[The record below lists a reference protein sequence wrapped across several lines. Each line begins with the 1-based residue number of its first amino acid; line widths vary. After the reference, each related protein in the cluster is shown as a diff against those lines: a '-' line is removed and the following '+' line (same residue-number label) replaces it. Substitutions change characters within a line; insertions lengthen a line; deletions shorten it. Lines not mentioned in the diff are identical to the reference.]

1 LAIEWLGNLRGDA
14 KKETK
19 TENRIA
25 WLSLDESDNDYS
37 RFLNYFVAALNRAVG
52 EETAIGKG
60 ISSMLQ
66 AAQPPSIETTLT
78 PLINEITAVPYRII
92 LILDD
97 YHLIEAQPIHDTL
110 NFLLEN
116 IPPQLH
122 LVIATREDPLLPLP
136 RLRARCQM
144 TELRAA
150 DLRFTFSE
158 AAEFLNQVMGLGLSA
173 EDVAA
178 LEARTEGWIAG
189 LQLAAISLHGKKD
202 ASKLIKSFSGSHRLV
217 LDYLIEEVLNQ
228 QPKDIL
234 NFLLQTAILDQMS
247 GSLCNALTGQ
257 DNGQGI
263 LEMLDR
269 ANLFIIP
276 LDSERRWYRYHHL
289 FADLLRQRLRQ
300 THPEQIPGLH
310 RRASEWYEQKNL
322 PSDAIR
328 HALAVEDF
336 ERVAALAELAWPA
349 WNEGYQSITWLSWVK
364 GLPEEI
370 VRARPVLSVACA
382 QALLNAGQLE
392 ATEARLMDAE
402 RWLKLAP
409 EMGDRSGEMVIV
421 DEEQFQAF
429 PARLATTRVY
439 HAQSIGDVDGT
450 VKYVEQALNLLPE
463 GDHYNRAAVTGLL
476 GLAYWASGDLEAAY
490 GIFSDGLFQNIHDRI
505 LGTFVLA
512 DMKRALGQLREAERI
527 SEHGLKLAKEYDPP
541 MPIGTE
547 DVYSEISKIH
557 REQGDLESAAKD
569 LDTAQKLGEQVKLP
583 DWQHRWHIARAQ
595 LDISLGNLDAAV
607 ELLDDASR
615 VYVRTPI
622 PDVCPIAAM
631 KAGVLVK
638 QSQLTEATAWARK
651 RGLSVDDELSYL
663 REFEYMTLARILI
676 AQYKN
681 DNEYDSIQDATGL
694 LERLLLAAEEGGRM
708 GSVIEILVLQALAF
722 ETMSDF
728 SRALVS
734 LERSLALAEPEGYFR
749 IFVDEG
755 PPMARLLY
763 EALSQDISSD
773 YVQRL
778 LGAFPVDEPEK
789 ANASQPY
796 EPDSELIEPL
806 SEREIEILQLM
817 AEGLT
822 NQVIATKLY
831 LSLNTVKAHTRNIYG
846 KLNVN
851 NRTGAVVR
859 ARSFGLLSST

>member
-1 LAIEWLGNLRGDA
+1 
-14 KKETK
+14 
-19 TENRIA
+19 
-25 WLSLDESDNDYS
+25 
-37 RFLNYFVAALNRAVG
+37 
-52 EETAIGKG
+52 
-60 ISSMLQ
+60 
-66 AAQPPSIETTLT
+66 
-78 PLINEITAVPYRII
+78 
-92 LILDD
+92 
-97 YHLIEAQPIHDTL
+97 
-110 NFLLEN
+110 
-116 IPPQLH
+116 
-122 LVIATREDPLLPLP
+122 
-136 RLRARCQM
+136 M

-202 ASKLIKSFSGSHRLV
+202 TSKLIKSFSGSHRLV

-234 NFLLQTAILDQMS
+234 NFLLQTAILDQLS

-310 RRASEWYEQKNL
+310 RRASEWYEQKDL

-382 QALLNAGQLE
+382 QALLNTGQLE
-392 ATEARLMDAE
+392 AAEARLMDAE
-402 RWLKLAP
+402 RWLEPAP
-409 EMGDRSGEMVIV
+409 EMSDRSGEMVIV

-429 PARLATTRVY
+429 PARLATTRAY
-439 HAQSIGDVDGT
+439 HAQSIGDVNGT
-450 VKYVEQALNLLPE
+450 VKYVEQALDLLPE

-527 SEHGLKLAKEYDPP
+527 CKHGLKLAKEYDPP

-569 LDTAQKLGEQVKLP
+569 LDTAQKLGEQVELP
-583 DWQHRWHIARAQ
+583 DWQHRWYIARAQ
-595 LDISLGNLDAAV
+595 LDVSLENLDAAV

-622 PDVCPIAAM
+622 PDVRPIAAM
-631 KAGVLVK
+631 KTGVLVK
-638 QSQLTEATAWARK
+638 QSQLTEATAWAHK

-676 AQYKN
+676 AHFTRMTAYMIPSR
-681 DNEYDSIQDATGL
+681 EPQD
-694 LERLLLAAEEGGRM
+694 
-708 GSVIEILVLQALAF
+708 
-722 ETMSDF
+722 
-728 SRALVS
+728 
-734 LERSLALAEPEGYFR
+734 YW
-749 IFVDEG
+749 
-755 PPMARLLY
+755 
-763 EALSQDISSD
+763 
-773 YVQRL
+773 
-778 LGAFPVDEPEK
+778 
-789 ANASQPY
+789 NASY
-796 EPDSELIEPL
+796 
-806 SEREIEILQLM
+806 LQQKKGEEWE
-817 AEGLT
+817 A
-822 NQVIATKLY
+822 
-831 LSLNTVKAHTRNIYG
+831 SLKSWCCRRLHSR
-846 KLNVN
+846 L
-851 NRTGAVVR
+851 
-859 ARSFGLLSST
+859 